1 MSRRTRVFA
10 LIAALTLVPA
20 TVQAGGKNDPV
31 GTWLITVS
39 VPGGDGDLLPPPE
52 PFQQLVTFHKNGTVS
67 ETNNS
72 LHANSEVPGE
82 TLNFNGS
89 DGQGVWDKGP
99 KKTVRYRI
107 LKMVFDG
114 FTDDFL
120 GFLVMEGAAK
130 IDGDVF
136 TQSAQD
142 ASISLVFDSDPE
154 NPDALWATY
163 GGADAMGSRVAL
175 D

>member
-1 MSRRTRVFA
+1 MSRKTKIFA
-10 LIAALTLVPA
+10 LMIALSLMPA
-20 TVQAGGKNDPV
+20 GVLAGGKNDPV
-31 GTWLITVS
+31 GTWLINVS

-52 PFQQLVTFHKNGTVS
+52 PFQQLVTFHKNGTVA